1 MLPPAA
7 HEAAGGQNA
16 VSLLLGS
23 SGLRRRN
30 ALVRRATREPTA
42 AKGNSQ
48 MSIRSEGRAS
58 GLSLSMLARRPEAGS
73 FVGLVVVY
81 AFFAFLGGAVFTG
94 APGWSSWLN
103 IAAEVGIVALP
114 VGLLMIAGEL
124 DISVGSVIPASS
136 MTAAIVS
143 GHYGLPA
150 PVGIACGLGTGLL
163 VGFVNGYLVTRTRI
177 PSLIVTIGTM
187 FGVMGLT
194 LGFAV
199 LIVGSTSVSLVPD
212 AFTKLILGTFIGGMF
227 NVSMF
232 WWAAFVVSVFFLLHV
247 SPVGNWIFAIGGDR
261 ESARN
266 AGIPTRQLTVA
277 LYMLS
282 GFAAA
287 FVGILQ
293 LMTYQS
299 AQVATG
305 QSFIFNSIMCVVI
318 GGVLLTGGSGSVI
331 GIVTGTVTFAIVN
344 QGIFFSGLDP
354 NIGSVI
360 IGALLLAAVL
370 SNDTFRAL
378 ALSYSAKKK

>member
-1 MLPPAA
+1 MSMKSV
-7 HEAAGGQNA
+7 GG
-16 VSLLLGS
+16 G
-23 SGLRRRN
+23 
-30 ALVRRATREPTA
+30 
-42 AKGNSQ
+42 
-48 MSIRSEGRAS
+48 S
-58 GLSLSMLARRPEAGS
+58 GLSLGRLARRPEAGS
-73 FVGLVVVY
+73 FVGLIVVY
-81 AFFAFLGGAVFTG
+81 AFFAILGGAVFIG

-103 IAAEVGIVALP
+103 IAAEVGIIALP

-143 GHYGLPA
+143 GYFGLPA
-150 PVGIACGLGTGLL
+150 PVGIACGLGVGLL
-163 VGFVNGYLVTRTRI
+163 VGFVNGYLVTRSKI
-177 PSLIVTIGTM
+177 PSLIITIGTM

-212 AFTKLILGTFIGGMF
+212 AFTKRILGTFIGGMF

-232 WWAAFVVSVFFLLHV
+232 WWAGFVVAAFYLLHV
-247 SPVGNWIFAIGGDR
+247 SPVGNWIFAMGGDR

-293 LMTYQS
+293 LMTYTS

-318 GGVLLTGGSGSVI
+318 GGVLLTGGSGSVV
-331 GIVTGTVTFAIVN
+331 GIVIGTVTFAIVN

-370 SNDTFRAL
+370 SNDGFRAI
-378 ALSYSAKKK
+378 ALKYAAKKS